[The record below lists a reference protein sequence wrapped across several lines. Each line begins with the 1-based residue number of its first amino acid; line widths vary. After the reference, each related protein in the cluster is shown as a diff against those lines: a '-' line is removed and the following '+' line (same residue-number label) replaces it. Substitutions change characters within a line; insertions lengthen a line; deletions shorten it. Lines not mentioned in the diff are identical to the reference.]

1 MSSGVAQDP
10 GDTSYL
16 HVFPHHP
23 KRPVDF
29 TTLLRG
35 FPALAQETGGRTRA
49 LRLGSPL
56 SDQQIMEAWPGA
68 AGHGWQ
74 GVLL

>member
-23 KRPVDF
+23 QRPVDF
-29 TTLLRG
+29 TTLLRH
-35 FPALAQETGGRTRA
+35 FPALVQEA
-49 LRLGSPL
+49 VV
-56 SDQQIMEAWPGA
+56 A
-68 AGHGWQ
+68 
-74 GVLL
+74 

>member
-23 KRPVDF
+23 ERPVDF
-29 TTLLRG
+29 TTLLRD
-35 FPALAQETGGRTRA
+35 FPALAQESVVIRRS
-49 LRLGSPL
+49 LVSPCVSAEEL
-56 SDQQIMEAWPGA
+56 KPRRVSPAS
-68 AGHGWQ
+68 
-74 GVLL
+74 L